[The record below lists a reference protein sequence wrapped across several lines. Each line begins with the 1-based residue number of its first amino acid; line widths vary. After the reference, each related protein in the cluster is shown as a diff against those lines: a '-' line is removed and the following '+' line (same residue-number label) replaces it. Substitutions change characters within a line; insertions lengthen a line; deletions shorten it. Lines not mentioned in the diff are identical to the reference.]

1 MKIVKIIKVNQKE
14 KKYMNKLK
22 ERLTEL
28 NIENYRIWD
37 KEKVEEKLKE
47 NTKTLSDAIICSSY
61 SIFVHYIS
69 DKTGYDGDYLIFKL
83 SELKENNWVKC
94 FDEFELVAGI
104 IINGFYIMENIIL
117 VEICDREN
125 VDLKIY
131 FWIEGVW
138 K

>member
-1 MKIVKIIKVNQKE
+1 
-14 KKYMNKLK
+14 MNKLK

-28 NIENYRIWD
+28 NIEEYRIWD

-47 NTKTLSDAIICSSY
+47 NTKKLSDVIIYNSY

-94 FDEFELVAGI
+94 FDEIELAEAI
-104 IINGFYIMENIIL
+104 IISGFYIMENIIV
-117 VEICDREN
+117 VEIYDREN
-125 VDLKIY
+125 IDFKMY